1 MATFMKKVSALVL
14 VLCMLIGMMPLQA
27 LAEEEI
33 ASAPEAEV
41 TLDTSSENPVVV
53 LTIEPKNAEIPAE
66 LPLTEAPQTESKLI
80 TEENAVESFDNVY
93 DAPAT
98 EVIVP
103 TEENVDIDVNSSESS
118 VSTSDEEGNEIVTE
132 TIVTETEGTIGDAT
146 ITGSETYTET
156 TVINPDGEVIQNV
169 WVQEGS
175 EVVEIVVDNDTGNEI
190 GQPEVTIELKP
201 GETTVATA
209 GDKTVI
215 TGDTSGSVY
224 DYTVTTTADR
234 KVEATATENEVKI
247 EVAGTSDMKPLIP
260 DRSIDD
266 DGDLKDEQLL
276 KEYTYSGGFEDY
288 APVAA
293 PEGYDYRFTGF
304 GQMSMYGNAIIAA
317 DGSEGRTG
325 ALQFELE
332 YDPDFVPGSSDN
344 KVVTEDE
351 RFLAYCADINTDGK
365 DNWWYRIDSL
375 EDSGY
380 YDEEAAGYIRAI
392 ALNGYWGTSNEPDE
406 EGNLQSGS
414 LAKLKADMKAAVAAG
429 TLTGITEEEIDSL
442 TEGQALNATQSAIWT
457 YANETTE
464 GSKVDPERMITMG
477 YAANRA
483 ERVDP
488 SEEDVRNAKAVYS
501 FLTGLAP
508 MEKGEHQEVIDED
521 AFIRE
526 DSMSLTIGDKVQD
539 AEANADDNIDNDVY
553 NVDLNFALV
562 VTPSEEGDDLVVQ
575 VITGFEEDGTPIIA
589 AQGRI
594 AGGSAEEDA
603 ANGFN
608 DVSFDEKTGTY
619 TLSGLQLAENESFDF
634 DLKLVGT
641 QHLEQGVYIFT
652 SEIRD
657 NVSSQTFVSVLEGE
671 KEVNVSRGYEICFN
685 VTEQTTI
692 IAERNWRD
700 TNDPVYSGEEDEDP
714 QPRARYR
721 LTRGVGQLE
730 TLIDEEVPLA
740 EVPQTGDISILW
752 FALIALSGLGLCLI
766 SLSEK
771 KCRA

>member
-276 KEYTYSGGFEDY
+276 KEYTYSGGFEDDD
-288 APVAA
+288 PVAA
-293 PEGYDYRFTGF
+293 PEG
-304 GQMSMYGNAIIAA
+304 
-317 DGSEGRTG
+317 
-325 ALQFELE
+325 
-332 YDPDFVPGSSDN
+332 
-344 KVVTEDE
+344 
-351 RFLAYCADINTDGK
+351 
-365 DNWWYRIDSL
+365 
-375 EDSGY
+375 
-380 YDEEAAGYIRAI
+380 
-392 ALNGYWGTSNEPDE
+392 
-406 EGNLQSGS
+406 
-414 LAKLKADMKAAVAAG
+414 
-429 TLTGITEEEIDSL
+429 
-442 TEGQALNATQSAIWT
+442 
-457 YANETTE
+457 
-464 GSKVDPERMITMG
+464 
-477 YAANRA
+477 
-483 ERVDP
+483 
-488 SEEDVRNAKAVYS
+488 
-501 FLTGLAP
+501 
-508 MEKGEHQEVIDED
+508 
-521 AFIRE
+521 
-526 DSMSLTIGDKVQD
+526 
-539 AEANADDNIDNDVY
+539 
-553 NVDLNFALV
+553 
-562 VTPSEEGDDLVVQ
+562 
-575 VITGFEEDGTPIIA
+575 
-589 AQGRI
+589 
-594 AGGSAEEDA
+594 
-603 ANGFN
+603 
-608 DVSFDEKTGTY
+608 
-619 TLSGLQLAENESFDF
+619 
-634 DLKLVGT
+634 
-641 QHLEQGVYIFT
+641 
-652 SEIRD
+652 
-657 NVSSQTFVSVLEGE
+657 
-671 KEVNVSRGYEICFN
+671 
-685 VTEQTTI
+685 
-692 IAERNWRD
+692 
-700 TNDPVYSGEEDEDP
+700 
-714 QPRARYR
+714 
-721 LTRGVGQLE
+721 
-730 TLIDEEVPLA
+730 
-740 EVPQTGDISILW
+740 
-752 FALIALSGLGLCLI
+752 
-766 SLSEK
+766 
-771 KCRA
+771 